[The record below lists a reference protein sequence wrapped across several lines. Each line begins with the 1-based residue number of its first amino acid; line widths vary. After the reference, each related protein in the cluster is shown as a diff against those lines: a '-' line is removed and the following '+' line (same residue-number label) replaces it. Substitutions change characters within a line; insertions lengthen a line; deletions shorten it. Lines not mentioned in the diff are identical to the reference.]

1 MLLIISCTSKHD
13 HPDPTVL
20 STTNS
25 AQGSKEYETE
35 TIKDLLVTSNEEDQ
49 KHIMEEM
56 INNKSI
62 VTSTYQVTNEENIH
76 YLQCPIHCF
85 EEIIIDQEQNIL
97 SN

>member
-13 HPDPTVL
+13 HPDPNFL

-25 AQGSKEYETE
+25 AQRSKEYET
-35 TIKDLLVTSNEEDQ
+35 EEDQ